1 MGRPRHIVTLS
12 SAAALVLSLSACS
25 ITETINNILSSTSGR
40 SWFTEDGL
48 VKEDQ
53 RVNAFMAFNFEN
65 VKQDMANGQ
74 GEYLASLSTLM
85 GIPQDRRASFYAHA
99 QSRYPFVMEH
109 QSNPQET
116 LALLVTNSS
125 PAATVSR

>member
-1 MGRPRHIVTLS
+1 MGRPRHIVTLLS
-12 SAAALVLSLSACS
+12 GAAALVLSLSACS

-53 RVNAFMAFNFEN
+53 KVNAFMAFNFEN

-74 GEYLASLSTLM
+74 GEYLDSLSTLM

-99 QSRYPFVMEH
+99 QSSYPFVLKH
-109 QSNPQET
+109 HSSPQET
-116 LALLVTNSS
+116 LALLVKNL
-125 PAATVSR
+125 